1 MLVLVLVGLVAGVI
15 TSLSPCVLPVP
26 PVVVTAS
33 VPSHTGA
40 ASNGATEHD
49 DTGRRE
55 RSWRPYGVVA
65 GLVGQRSAQR
75 RLASRLVDGS
85 QRAPTLYTLLEQP
98 QNQRMTIRLTPDPG
112 AQAYSSTFD

>member
-1 MLVLVLVGLVAGVI
+1 MLVLMLIGLVAGVI
-15 TSLSPCVLPVP
+15 TSLSPCVLPV
-26 PVVVTAS
+26 VLTAN

-40 ASNGATEHD
+40 DSTGAAVRD
-49 DTGRRE
+49 NTGRRK

-65 GLVGQRSAQR
+65 GLMAQR
-75 RLASRLVDGS
+75 PGKPRRASRLIGCS

-112 AQAYSSTFD
+112 VQAYSFTFD